1 MTHMEDTTSA
11 EMMAAPVLSDN
22 GHKSFTARRATPKG
36 LLPSTWLQRE
46 LRIEHCVGGAV
57 RETVGTL
64 ADLYPA
70 GPIQLVDGRRTLI
83 SWDTLCV
90 CELRPD

>member
-1 MTHMEDTTSA
+1 METSP
-11 EMMAAPVLSDN
+11 EMMAAVPAEN
-22 GHKSFTARRATPKG
+22 GHKSLPCRAPKG
-36 LLPSTWLQRE
+36 LLPSTWLERE

-70 GPIQLVDGRRTLI
+70 GPILVVDGRRTLI
-83 SWDTLCV
+83 AWDSLATV
-90 CELRPD
+90 ELVPD